1 VAVVAVTPDGR
12 VISGGRDGRVLVW
25 VPTTPGAPPI
35 ELGRHGSDMYAVAV
49 APNGWARARAV
60 SGSAVRAVA
69 VVPDGRVISAG
80 ADRVLLW
87 DPRHPGVGV
96 EIVGATATAIA
107 IAPGCSHDQ
116 PRLVISHSGHGIS
129 MWALPQA

>member
-1 VAVVAVTPDGR
+1 MWDPDAPG
-12 VISGGRDGRVLVW
+12 
-25 VPTTPGAPPI
+25 VPPV
-35 ELGRHGSDMYAVAV
+35 ELGRHDLGVSAVAI
-49 APNGWARARAV
+49 A
-60 SGSAVRAVA
+60 
-69 VVPDGRVISAG
+69 PDGRVISAG
-80 ADRVLLW
+80 ADHVLLW

-107 IAPGCSHDQ
+107 IAPGCRHDQ